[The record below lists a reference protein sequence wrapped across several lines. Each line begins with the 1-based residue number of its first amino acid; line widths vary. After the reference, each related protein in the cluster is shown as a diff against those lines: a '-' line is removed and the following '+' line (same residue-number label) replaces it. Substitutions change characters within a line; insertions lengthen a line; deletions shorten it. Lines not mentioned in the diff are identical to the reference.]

1 MTERLRSESFSN
13 TDFKPKKIG
22 EDLGPGKTL
31 VILVIV
37 IGCFAVLCPNVFYP
51 MLFGSP
57 QNHIKP
63 SPIDR
68 TTGQLKLLVF
78 YYMFVKYIHWIN

>member
-1 MTERLRSESFSN
+1 MTERLRGDSFPN
-13 TDFKPKKIG
+13 MDFKAKKMG

-57 QNHIKP
+57 QSHIKP
-63 SPIDR
+63 SPIDK
-68 TTGQLKLLVF
+68 TTGQFNYIFCKQYL
-78 YYMFVKYIHWIN
+78 IHWIN

>member
-1 MTERLRSESFSN
+1 MTERLRSETYSHGDYKS
-13 TDFKPKKIG
+13 KKMG

-37 IGCFAVLCPNVFYP
+37 VGCFAVLCPNVFYP
-51 MLFGSP
+51 MLFGSS
-57 QNHIKP
+57 QNLIKP

-68 TTGQLKLLVF
+68 TTGQ
-78 YYMFVKYIHWIN
+78 